1 MSVTT
6 FDAIEDDEE
15 NAFASRRV
23 KQKRRKERKKMKKK
37 LKKDGKNDA
46 EIAKLTIDPVLEAI
60 EEKERLPNAHLP
72 SALSSFAFFLLGTA
86 TALFFL
92 MQKWM
97 VWFRVSVFY
106 DNLVGPLHADCFVQ
120 ITPSPHRGKPALTRV
135 LPRSSATGNNYQF
148 LFQRQKYTVY
158 PAGTSGHDDTKSKKR
173 ADEVLSAE
181 EESSVI
187 VGEGHANG
195 TVRLIAC
202 PVDKPLEEYTRSRGL
217 GRREVKR
224 MSDIYGPNILAVDL
238 PKFIDLWFERLLAH
252 FGVPALLVSTLAAGC
267 LLAVHD
273 DDSCADPHFREHH
286 CVPETQDTQDVEGH
300 ERESI

>member
-1 MSVTT
+1 MSAYHLRHPASLARVTVHVPSPTKKMAVFAVLVALYGMVLPWVYSTVGQPYATALRELSAIEATNRNGSAVKVKLDKAKSKAHKEVLEAGGVSVTT

-60 EEKERLPNAHLP
+60 EEKERLPNAYLP

-120 ITPSPHRGKPALTRV
+120 I
-135 LPRSSATGNNYQF
+135 
-148 LFQRQKYTVY
+148 RQ
-158 PAGTSGHDDTKSKKR
+158 
-173 ADEVLSAE
+173 
-181 EESSVI
+181 
-187 VGEGHANG
+187 
-195 TVRLIAC
+195 
-202 PVDKPLEEYTRSRGL
+202 
-217 GRREVKR
+217 
-224 MSDIYGPNILAVDL
+224 
-238 PKFIDLWFERLLAH
+238 
-252 FGVPALLVSTLAAGC
+252 
-267 LLAVHD
+267 
-273 DDSCADPHFREHH
+273 
-286 CVPETQDTQDVEGH
+286 
-300 ERESI
+300 